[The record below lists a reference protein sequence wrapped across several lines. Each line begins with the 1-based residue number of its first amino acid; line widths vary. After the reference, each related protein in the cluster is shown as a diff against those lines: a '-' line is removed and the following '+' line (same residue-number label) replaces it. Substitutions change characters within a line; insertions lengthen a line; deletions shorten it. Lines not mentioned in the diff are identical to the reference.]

1 MKYTLES
8 TLPIRAFEKRLGLF
22 GSAPRTLEGG
32 GGGDFISDIG
42 NSISDVVSSAGD
54 AISSVGDAVASVA
67 DSVGQ
72 AAQSVATAVSD
83 AGVAIDN
90 TVRDV
95 IPGGWATVG
104 AIAAT
109 IATAGAAGA
118 AMGAVEVGAEVG
130 TEVAVEAG
138 TTAAVEAGATEATS
152 IVSATEGATVAEEGV
167 AAGETIGE
175 ASVQAPL
182 QTIAE
187 GTSPLDT
194 LAETGAQ
201 VTDYSTPLSTAENQ
215 AIQTA
220 AESQA
225 PQFSGQQLLN
235 QAGSGAL
242 RGATGAGLRDVV
254 SGRMDNLG
262 QDIAIGGL
270 SGALGGAT
278 GNVATQSIGATPL
291 LSGALQGA
299 TAGGVNASLHGSH
312 DVLGAIEAGGV
323 AGGAGGAAQM
333 VGQNLGVTN
342 PIAQGALSGV
352 VRGGAGA
359 ALKNGSIGEGA
370 LIGGVAGTAGALGSM
385 AGNELQNGVMD
396 TTGNTLL
403 GQVLGSVAG
412 GVAGQAV
419 SPTASVPQRT
429 VLAGAPTATQQ
440 QGVLP
445 HYGTGTSAGSS
456 QVNPSQVAG
465 FMPRMSPA
473 GIPIYGNETSS
484 SSLAGAT
491 GLPVMASTT
500 ANKTDL
506 ALPGGVAGV
515 PMGSSPNAN
524 IGYASSMYPS
534 SGLNASGLPAPLQ
547 AGIMQGEIPQDI
559 NQEQLAQLQ
568 QLDPSL
574 LHQLTR
580 NMPINAKNGGHI
592 KGYAGGGVLD
602 MPTTAYDR
610 TTALFAPMTEPRN
623 SKVPYGNPTGN
634 HWRPNVSTHFING
647 QKDGGEQHIPEFVTG
662 ATGHYVKGRG
672 DGQSDDIP
680 AMLADGEYVFDAD
693 TVAQLGNG
701 SSDAG
706 AKLLD
711 HFRES
716 LRQHKRS
723 APSDKIPP
731 KANPLAYMKEALK
744 RHKKG

>member
-32 GGGDFISDIG
+32 GGGGIGGIISDIG
-42 NSISDVVSSAGD
+42 NSVSDVVSSAGD

-118 AMGAVEVGAEVG
+118 AMGAVEAGAEVG

-138 TTAAVEAGATEATS
+138 TEAAVEAGATEVAS
-152 IVSATEGATVAEEGV
+152 VEGAAEGATVAEDSI
-167 AAGETIGE
+167 ATGETVGE
-175 ASVQAPL
+175 ATTQAPL
-182 QTIAE
+182 ESIAG
-187 GTSPLDT
+187 GTSPVDT
-194 LAETGAQ
+194 LAETGANI
-201 VTDYSTPLSTAENQ
+201 TDYSTPLSSAENQ
-215 AIQTA
+215 AIQQA
-220 AESQA
+220 ALNSA
-225 PQFSGQQLLN
+225 PEFSGQQLLN
-235 QAGSGAL
+235 QVGSGAL
-242 RGATGAGLRDVV
+242 RGATTAGLRDVV
-254 SGRMDNLG
+254 TGRTDNLG

-270 SGALGGAT
+270 SGALGGGA
-278 GNVATQSIGATPL
+278 GNVASQTIGATPL

-299 TAGGVNASLHGSH
+299 TSSGVNASLHGSN
-312 DVLGAIEAGGV
+312 DVLGAIETGGV
-323 AGGAGGAAQM
+323 SGGAGGAAQM
-333 VGQNLGVTN
+333 IGQNLGVTN

-370 LIGGVAGTAGALGSM
+370 LIGGIGGTAGALGSM
-385 AGNELQNGVMD
+385 AGNEIQNTATDG
-396 TTGNTLL
+396 TGNTLL

-412 GVAGQAV
+412 GMAGQAV
-419 SPTASVPQRT
+419 SPTAPQRT
-429 VLAGAPTATQQ
+429 VLAGAPTASQQ

-445 HYGTGTSAGSS
+445 HYGAITGTN
-456 QVNPSQVAG
+456 QMPTQVAG

-484 SSLAGAT
+484 SGLAGAT
-491 GLPVMASTT
+491 GMPVMASTT
-500 ANKTDL
+500 ANQSDL

-515 PMGSSPNAN
+515 PLGSSPNAN

-559 NQEQLAQLQ
+559 SQQQLAQLQ

-592 KGYAGGGVLD
+592 KGYAGGGILD
-602 MPTTAYDR
+602 YPTSTYDK
-610 TTALFAPMTEPRN
+610 TTALFAPMAEPRN
-623 SKVPYGNPTGN
+623 SKVPYGNPTGS
-634 HWRPNVSTHFING
+634 HWRPLSPTHFVNG
-647 QKDGGEQHIPEFVTG
+647 QKDGGEQHVPEFVTG